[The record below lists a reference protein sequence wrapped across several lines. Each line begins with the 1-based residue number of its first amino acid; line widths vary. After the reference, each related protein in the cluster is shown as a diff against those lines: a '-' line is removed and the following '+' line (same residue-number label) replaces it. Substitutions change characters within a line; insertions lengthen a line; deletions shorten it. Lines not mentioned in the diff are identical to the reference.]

1 MVASVGQTKLLFEIL
16 SCPIF
21 GLWKFSIVKSFFNIS
36 WDAHDFHGCGMA
48 KNTLKL
54 NDMKMK

>member
-21 GLWKFSIVKSFFNIS
+21 GLWKFSIVKLFFKIS
-36 WDAHDFHGCGMA
+36 WDAHDFHGCGMV
-48 KNTLKL
+48 KKHF
-54 NDMKMK
+54 KVK